1 MSKKKK
7 KKICKTNKT
16 NEDDEIVK
24 IQNNLKNSIKTLFIS
39 DKKKKAIDE
48 YVQLTTKIRE
58 EYAKLQQENNQL
70 KIELHKY
77 KNYVEQLPQIPY
89 HKSYA
94 HYQKPIRKRKHY
106 HDIKQE
112 ESDESDSY
120 ITEICR
126 RPRKQRKRIIYDDE
140 LDGVRDYEPES
151 PSEEEQ
157 EDNNEIEVKR
167 KGKFQPKNL

>member
-1 MSKKKK
+1 M
-7 KKICKTNKT
+7 
-16 NEDDEIVK
+16 
-24 IQNNLKNSIKTLFIS
+24 
-39 DKKKKAIDE
+39 
-48 YVQLTTKIRE
+48 
-58 EYAKLQQENNQL
+58 

-77 KNYVEQLPQIPY
+77 KNYVEQLPQKSY

-106 HDIKQE
+106 HDIEQE

-120 ITEICR
+120 ITEIRR
-126 RPRKQRKRIIYDDE
+126 RPSKQTNKRIIYDNE
-140 LDGVRDYEPES
+140 LDGVPDYKPES
-151 PSEEEQ
+151 LSEEEQ